1 MTPPPTLA
9 DLKAVAAQF
18 RIPGRFLEGSVY
30 GNGHI
35 NATFAATF
43 RRGAARERYVLQ
55 CINAHIFREPLR
67 LMENVARVT
76 RHIRRKLEAAGVRDT
91 TRRVLT
97 LVETRAGAMCLV
109 DPEGRVW
116 RCYLFVEGA
125 SSLDIIQTPAQAHAA
140 ARAFGAFQRLLM
152 DYDGP
157 RLFETIPH
165 FHDTCARVE
174 ALKQALAEDRCGRAA
189 AVAPELRQLLDRE
202 ALAGS
207 LLSLQAAG
215 GIPERITHNDTK
227 LNNILLD
234 DRTGE
239 GICVL
244 DLDTV
249 MPGLS
254 LYDFGDMVRTGTNP
268 VAEDAPDPTL
278 QVRLP
283 MFQALARG
291 YLEGVGGTL
300 LPAERERLV
309 LAGQL
314 LTFETAVRFLT
325 DHLEGDHYFRIQ
337 RPDHNLDRCRNQ
349 LALLGSLEAHAERM
363 NAFVAELG
371 EPEPVG

>member
-9 DLKAVAAQF
+9 DLKAVTAQF
-18 RIPGRFLEGSVY
+18 RIPGRFLEGSLY

-43 RRGAARERYVLQ
+43 RRGATRKRYVLQ

-76 RHIRRKLEAAGVRDT
+76 RHIRRKLEAAGVQDT

-97 LVETRAGAMCLV
+97 LVETRAGAVCLV

-157 RLFETIPH
+157 RLFETIPR

-202 ALAGS
+202 ALADS

-227 LNNILLD
+227 LNNVMFD
-234 DRTGE
+234 EATGE
-239 GICVL
+239 GICVI

-254 LYDFGDMVRTGTNP
+254 LFDFGDLVRFAANTG
-268 VAEDAPDPTL
+268 AEDEADLAKVDVALPVFEAIVQGYIAGAGAILANAEWDNL
-278 QVRLP
+278 VFAARLITYEI
-283 MFQALARG
+283 G
-291 YLEGVGGTL
+291 I
-300 LPAERERLV
+300 
-309 LAGQL
+309 
-314 LTFETAVRFLT
+314 RFLT
-325 DHLEGDHYFRIQ
+325 DYLDGDEYFKIKYPEHNLVRARNQFRLVDRIEAAAGAMEEIVRRQ
-337 RPDHNLDRCRNQ
+337 RPC
-349 LALLGSLEAHAERM
+349 SL
-363 NAFVAELG
+363 
-371 EPEPVG
+371 